1 MLMSQSVVRKGVE
14 GSGGPVL
21 THRSGAE
28 PVYLGLLLLLAFK
41 VGIFRLDVD
50 IVVHVMG
57 IWWIENGFG
66 CRFEMIDAV
75 MQIVVVNNIG
85 W

>member
-1 MLMSQSVVRKGVE
+1 
-14 GSGGPVL
+14 L
-21 THRSGAE
+21 THRSGTE

-41 VGIFRLDVD
+41 VGIIRLDVD

-66 CRFEMIDAV
+66 CRFEMIYAV